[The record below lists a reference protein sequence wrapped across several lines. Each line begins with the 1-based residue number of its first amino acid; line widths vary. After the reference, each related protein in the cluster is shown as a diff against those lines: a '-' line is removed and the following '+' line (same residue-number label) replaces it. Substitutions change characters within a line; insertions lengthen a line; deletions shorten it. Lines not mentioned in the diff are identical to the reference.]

1 MSSDPPFP
9 SPSKLISSLLDEL
22 SLRRYR
28 PHKLFG
34 GIEIEPLPDLARRVQ
49 TLVEASPVSNN
60 LNTLIYVTRLQEAAY
75 EAVGRR
81 PPPALVEPLEA
92 FFVDLI
98 ICADLHAPEATF
110 DPTADAHLQA
120 EQRRHLE
127 SLAARFTHFDRVTAY
142 LETVFTHFARE
153 ILCRQVPNLPNEA
166 SPSGDRADLTV
177 PLMDLLKDPAQFITD
192 LYRKDASLLQP
203 ANDPVLQS
211 VFELLEAQLE
221 YNLLA
226 ASGLSYEQYDANPNR
241 ARLPDAR
248 NMTTAEMVET
258 YLDVTPIQTL
268 LETPM
273 PFVLPEAARFEHMH
287 VLAGTGHGK
296 TQLLQHLIVSDLQ
309 RAPDDIPAM
318 VILDSQGD
326 MIDTIKRLA
335 LFDPDR
341 PGSLASRLLI
351 VDPSDV
357 AFPPS
362 LNLFDVQS
370 DRLASYD
377 QRDREQVLA
386 GIIEIYDY
394 IFGGL
399 LGAELTQKQSMVF
412 RFLAQLMLS
421 IRGATIHTLQE
432 LLEDATPYAS
442 EIEALP
448 PTARGFFE
456 KQFFGPD
463 YKGKE
468 YKATR
473 DQILRRLYG
482 VLQNPSFERMFA
494 QPENRLDLF
503 ETLNNGGIVL
513 VNTAKDFLKTE
524 ASSIFGRYIIAL
536 TLKAAF
542 ERATLDRQNRRPTF
556 LWIDEASEYFDD
568 NIDNLL
574 IQARKFNLGLVMAHQ
589 YLGQLSRNLPASL
602 MTNTTIK
609 FAGGIS
615 DRDARALA
623 SEMRTTPEFLNA
635 MTKDEDGTNFAAFV
649 RNHTPR
655 ALRVTVPFGTAEA
668 LDRMSDQGFDA
679 LLSASRSRLSSNPVM
694 QASREIP
701 TSQAPTAASVQ
712 NSPNTELP
720 DDPFDEPYE

>member
-1 MSSDPPFP
+1 ML
-9 SPSKLISSLLDEL
+9 KL
-22 SLRRYR
+22 
-28 PHKLFG
+28 
-34 GIEIEPLPDLARRVQ
+34 EPLPQLAQRVRA
-49 TLVEASPVSNN
+49 LIDASPINDELAS
-60 LNTLIYVTRLQEAAY
+60 LDYFEGRQQAALDQI
-75 EAVGRR
+75 GSQ
-81 PPPALVEPLEA
+81 PPPTLVEPLNR
-92 FFVDLI
+92 FFQSLI
-98 ICADLHAPEATF
+98 IYADLFAPGASYDREGDARAHAE
-110 DPTADAHLQA
+110 D
-120 EQRRHLE
+120 RRRLE
-127 SLAARFTHFDRVTAY
+127 RLAATFTHFDRVTAHIDSIF
-142 LETVFTHFARE
+142 VHFARKIVLE
-153 ILCRQVPNLPNEA
+153 QMPKLPEEA
-166 SPSGDRADLTV
+166 HSSDAPSLSV
-177 PLMDLLKDPAQFITD
+177 PLMDLFKNPAQFITD
-192 LYRKDASLLQP
+192 LYRADAHLIRPSDDPLLQS
-203 ANDPVLQS
+203 L
-211 VFELLEAQLE
+211 FWLLAFQLDD
-221 YNLLA
+221 NLLA
-226 ASGLSYEQYDANPNR
+226 ASGLSHEQYVANPNR

-248 NMTTAEMVET
+248 SMTTAEMVKT
-258 YLDVTPIQTL
+258 YLDKTPFQTL

-309 RAPDDIPAM
+309 CAPENVPAM

-341 PGSLASRLLI
+341 PQSLASRLLI

-370 DRLASYD
+370 DRLANYD

-421 IRGATIHTLQE
+421 IPGATIHTLRE
-432 LLEDATPYAS
+432 LLEDATPYMPAVQ
-442 EIEALP
+442 ALP
-448 PTARGFFE
+448 ATARGFFE
-456 KQFFGPD
+456 NHFFSAS
-463 YKGKE
+463 

-473 DQILRRLYG
+473 EQILRRLYG

-503 ETLNNGGIVL
+503 DALNNGGIVL
-513 VNTAKDFLKTE
+513 VNTAKDFLKSE
-524 ASSIFGRYIIAL
+524 ASSIFGRYVIAL

-542 ERATLDRQNRRPTF
+542 ERATLPRNDRRPTF

-609 FAGGIS
+609 FAGGVS
-615 DRDARALA
+615 DRDARVLA

-635 MTKDEDGTNFAAFV
+635 MTKAEDATNFAAFV
-649 RNHTPR
+649 RNHTHR
-655 ALRVTVPFGTAEA
+655 ALQVTVPFGTAEA
-668 LDRMSDQGFDA
+668 MGRMTDQSFDK
-679 LLSASRSRLSSNPVM
+679 LLAASRHRLSSKPVL
-694 QASREIP
+694 QSGGG
-701 TSQAPTAASVQ
+701 TSVPPSAADDYED
-712 NSPNTELP
+712 NNDADGPD
-720 DDPFDEPYE
+720 DDPFGDPYDP

>member
-1 MSSDPPFP
+1 MAPGPFFPPP
-9 SPSKLISSLLDEL
+9 SQLIGAIIEHLNLL
-22 SLRRYR
+22 RYR
-28 PHKLFG
+28 PRKLFG
-34 GIEIEPLPDLARRVQ
+34 GVELDSLPNLARRARN
-49 TLVEASPVSNN
+49 LIDASPVGDFTRASN
-60 LNTLIYVTRLQEAAY
+60 YRDRLKLVAY
-75 EAVGRR
+75 ERLGRE
-81 PPPALVEPLEA
+81 PPPALVEPLDDL
-92 FFVDLI
+92 FISLI
-98 ICADLHAPEATF
+98 IYADLYQPDATYE
-110 DPTADAHLQA
+110 PTDDAKL
-120 EQRRHLE
+120 EVKRRRELE
-127 SLAARFTHFDRVTAY
+127 RLIATFTHFDRVDTF
-142 LETVFTHFARE
+142 LEDLFSALARKTIVE
-153 ILCRQVPNLPNEA
+153 QAPNLPA
-166 SPSGDRADLTV
+166 QADLIGEGAALTV
-177 PLMDLLKDPAQFITD
+177 PLVDLFHDPAEFIKD
-192 LYRKDASLLQP
+192 LYRSDAHLLRP
-203 ANDPVLQS
+203 SDDPVLKN
-211 VFELLEAQLE
+211 LLWLLWIQLE
-221 YNLLA
+221 DNLLA
-226 ASGLSYEQYDANPNR
+226 TSGLSHEQFEANPNR
-241 ARLPDAR
+241 AKWPDPR
-248 NMTTAEMVET
+248 TMTSADMVTT
-258 YLDVTPIQTL
+258 YLADTPFETL
-268 LETPM
+268 LQAPM
-273 PFVLPEAARFEHMH
+273 PFVLPKTARFEHMH

-296 TQLLQHLIVSDLQ
+296 TQLLQHLIVSDLH
-309 RAPDDIPAM
+309 REPDEVPAM

-341 PGSLASRLLI
+341 PHSLASRLLI

-370 DRLASYD
+370 DRLADYD

-399 LGAELTQKQSMVF
+399 LGAELSQKQSMVF

-421 IRGATIHTLQE
+421 IPGATIHTLRE
-432 LLEDATPYAS
+432 LLEDATPYMPAVQ
-442 EIEALP
+442 ALP

-456 KQFFGPD
+456 NHFFAPS
-463 YKGKE
+463 

-473 DQILRRLYG
+473 EQILRRLYG

-503 ETLNNGGIVL
+503 DALNNGGIVL
-513 VNTAKDFLKTE
+513 VNTAKDFLKSE

-542 ERATLDRQNRRPTF
+542 ERATLPRDDRRPTF

-574 IQARKFNLGLVMAHQ
+574 IQARKFNLGLIMAHQ

-609 FAGGIS
+609 FTGGVS

-635 MTKDEDGTNFAAFV
+635 MTKYENATNFAAFV
-649 RNHTPR
+649 RNHTRR
-655 ALRVTVPFGTAEA
+655 ALQVTVPFGTAEA
-668 LDRMSDQGFDA
+668 MDRMADQSFDK
-679 LLSASRSRLSSNPVM
+679 LLAASRNRLSSKPVLHATPP
-694 QASREIP
+694 ASPAAGDPADNRADD
-701 TSQAPTAASVQ
+701 APADPPV
-712 NSPNTELP
+712 
-720 DDPFDEPYE
+720 DDPFDNPYD